1 VSSGSGQ
8 KSRPYRLSKRA
19 EQIDDTRLRIVEA
32 TVALHG
38 TVGPARTTIMGI
50 AQRAGVTRATVY
62 RHFPDEPALFEA
74 CSAHWFTQ
82 QVPPDPSSWTRITD
96 PVERTR
102 TGLTDIYR
110 FYRAGE
116 PMLTR
121 IHRDKSLLPDDSR
134 HRLNQR
140 DDQSR
145 DLLLAAF
152 PPRKERHLLRA
163 VLGHAVAFWTWRS
176 LCIEHGLE
184 NGEAVS
190 LMVDL
195 VTTTA
200 RPGLD
205 RGHPGPDW
213 PPADQGRP

>member
-8 KSRPYRLSKRA
+8 GSRPYRLSKRA
-19 EQIDDTRLRIVEA
+19 EQVDDTRLRIVEA

-38 TVGPARTTIMGI
+38 TVGPTQTTIMGI

-74 CSAHWFTQ
+74 CSAHWLSQ
-82 QVPPDPSSWTRITD
+82 RVPPNPSSWARMTD

-102 TGLTDIYR
+102 IGLTDIYR
-110 FYRAGE
+110 FYRTGE

-121 IHRDKSLLPDDSR
+121 LHRDKSSLPDDI
-134 HRLNQR
+134 RLRLDQR
-140 DDQSR
+140 DDQFR
-145 DLLLAAF
+145 DLFLSAF

-184 NGEAVS
+184 NGEAVR
-190 LMVDL
+190 LMVDWAA
-195 VTTTA
+195 TTA
-200 RPGLD
+200 AL
-205 RGHPGPDW
+205 
-213 PPADQGRP
+213 GR